1 MLSCSLLLNLPQD
14 WQIKMH
20 NEITSKLQ
28 LCISNIEM
36 ARNVATETWR
46 YLSQDS
52 FDKNELSLKLKPY
65 LFDHASDFTEWVSDF
80 AQKSIE
86 YYLETHSNGANH
98 ALSHNGSN
106 TSSSGVGADEPI
118 EPNSRLFK
126 NALRDLGT
134 QNSFS
139 SADRQSLNSLDST
152 SQHSDRTPS
161 HIDAAVDPLDDTLD
175 NLILK
180 EKIAKLQGQAN
191 VSLGVQS
198 KSEKF
203 KDAFDPE
210 FDGRRRFK
218 PKPMFY
224 KNLTLV
230 NVDHDNSV
238 HENPGL
244 TTPQSTSSTNSYTT
258 PSGVPKVP
266 KMCINFPNC
275 QFGENCRYIHP
286 NKICKNWPDC
296 FYGDKCAFI
305 HPNK

>member
-14 WQIKMH
+14 WQLKMH
-20 NEITSKLQ
+20 NEITSKLH

-36 ARNVATETWR
+36 ARNVATQTWR

-52 FDKNELSLKLKPY
+52 FDKNELSQKLKPY

-86 YYLETHSNGANH
+86 YYLETHSNGGNSG
-98 ALSHNGSN
+98 LNHNGPN
-106 TSSSGVGADEPI
+106 VTSSGVVSEESI

-126 NALRDLGT
+126 SALKDLSS

-139 SADRQSLNSLDST
+139 SEGRQSFNSLDST
-152 SQHSDRTPS
+152 SHESARTPS
-161 HIDAAVDPLDDTLD
+161 HFDVTVNPLDETLD

-191 VSLGVQS
+191 AGLGVQS

-218 PKPMFY
+218 PKPVFY

-230 NVDHDNSV
+230 NVDHENGV

-244 TTPQSTSSTNSYTT
+244 TTPQSTSSNNSYTT
-258 PSGVPKVP
+258 PGGVAKVP

-305 HPNK
+305 HPDK